1 MKLLFRPSV
10 ALYYEFVQGRTL
22 PYSAYLICGP
32 EASGVA
38 LGTYDLTVDVPS
50 KIVYCSP
57 ELTWEDCYYTA
68 TYDFDC
74 LSFFSF
80 SDARIQVAQADI
92 RLVKKG
98 EVYSLNTLM
107 SPLLTSYEED
117 LQKVIEA

>member
-32 EASGVA
+32 EAHGVA
-38 LGTYDLTVDVPS
+38 LGAYDLTVDVPS
-50 KIVYCSP
+50 KTVICDP
-57 ELTWEDCYYTA
+57 ELASDDYYLA

-98 EVYSLNTLM
+98 EVYSLNTLI
-107 SPLLTSYEED
+107 SPLITSYEED